1 MDQPKKDGD
10 VLVPGPSRIFE
21 RGGDAVAYA
30 SFKHQQEAAR
40 MAREA
45 AAFQC
50 RQLQQK
56 KSEAK
61 AVQALKIRKSL
72 GGTLRM
78 TPKPAVPASIFNVPG
93 TAPMPE
99 GRGSRQ
105 QYRGGM
111 RAEEAEKLM
120 KSKSKHSAEARS
132 NKHRVRK
139 APTKKRFFLC
149 GNISCTGETAVLGLT
164 APREA
169 CDRCGEMLWWAR
181 GKGNKTAAGCGG
193 KGGGVGKL
201 ILSISESN
209 RNADVSTLYD

>member
-21 RGGDAVAYA
+21 WGGDAVAYA

-132 NKHRVRK
+132 VSRVVGSEH
-139 APTKKRFFLC
+139 AT
-149 GNISCTGETAVLGLT
+149 V
-164 APREA
+164 
-169 CDRCGEMLWWAR
+169 DRCDLIPIFLFLFPTRHSGTHGPHGRCLRGPAR
-181 GKGNKTAAGCGG
+181 EGSPRRGAQGA
-193 KGGGVGKL
+193 L
-201 ILSISESN
+201 LHRHHRLS
-209 RNADVSTLYD
+209 L

>member
-1 MDQPKKDGD
+1 MSIGVTSFPFFFSSFQHATQELMDHMDGVFEALHEKEAHAEGLKALSSID
-10 VLVPGPSRIFE
+10 ITAFHCNECDRFYEKHPSLC
-21 RGGDAVAYA
+21 A
-30 SFKHQQEAAR
+30 Q
-40 MAREA
+40 
-45 AAFQC
+45 
-50 RQLQQK
+50 
-56 KSEAK
+56 
-61 AVQALKIRKSL
+61 
-72 GGTLRM
+72 
-78 TPKPAVPASIFNVPG
+78 
-93 TAPMPE
+93 
-99 GRGSRQ
+99 
-105 QYRGGM
+105 
-111 RAEEAEKLM
+111 
-120 KSKSKHSAEARS
+120 

-181 GKGNKTAAGCGG
+181 GKCNKTAAGCGG